1 MKLLTRE
8 QVSACLLADPAGVL
22 DVVQR
27 AYRAHADGHTDLPHS
42 VFLRPPTAEQRFIA
56 LPAYLGGAAPIA
68 GMKWISSFPVN
79 VQHGLQRA
87 SSVMILNDLVTG
99 YPSAILES
107 SGISAHRTAASAA
120 IASRRLHGGREVRT
134 IGLIGCGT
142 INLAT
147 EAYLTAVHPGIE
159 RLLVFDAVPGRAT
172 SCADQLQ
179 ALRPHVAIEVAGSVE
194 ELLAAAQT
202 VSIAT
207 TDSSHWLE
215 LPAPTQRQ
223 VVLHLS
229 LRDLSVA
236 SILGATNVVD
246 DLDHVARERTSI
258 HLAAQQTGTTS
269 FVQAEIGVLLNDAD
283 RQLEGERLVFSPFGL
298 GILDLA
304 VADRVL
310 SVAARLGLGADLA
323 GFDPGEHRISTAVPA
338 TARTS

>member
-8 QVSACLLADPAGVL
+8 QVSICLLASPPSIL

-42 VFLRPPTAEQRFIA
+42 VFLRPPTSDQRFIA
-56 LPAYLGGAAPIA
+56 LPAYLGGTAPIA
-68 GMKWISSFPVN
+68 GMKWISSFPAN
-79 VQHGLQRA
+79 VQRGLQRA
-87 SSVMILNDLVTG
+87 SSVMILNDLRTG

-120 IASRRLHGGREVRT
+120 LASCRLHDGHQVRS

-147 EAYLTAVHPGIE
+147 EAYLTTVHPTIE
-159 RLLVFDAVPGRAT
+159 QLLVFDVVPGRAT
-172 SCADQLQ
+172 ACADQLQ
-179 ALRPHVAIEVAGSVE
+179 ALRPNVAVEVARSVE
-194 ELLAAAQT
+194 ELVAASQT

-215 LPAPTQRQ
+215 LPEPTQRQ

-229 LRDLSVA
+229 LRDLSVD
-236 SILGATNVVD
+236 SILRATNVVD
-246 DLDHVARERTSI
+246 DLDHVVRERTSI
-258 HLAAQQTGTTS
+258 HLAAQRTGSTA
-269 FVQAEIGVLLNDAD
+269 FVTAEIGDLLNDAD
-283 RQLEGERLVFSPFGL
+283 RRLGGDRLVFSPFGL

-304 VADRVL
+304 VADQVL
-310 SVAARLGLGADLA
+310 TVADLLGLGTDLA
-323 GFDPGEHRISTAVPA
+323 GFDPGEHRTSTAVPSP
-338 TARTS
+338 ART